1 MFFDTPLHD
10 LLEQAAARPDQLRA
24 HYAELFAE
32 IGQRDTTLRS
42 TCDPSWTWLESE
54 LDRVGTQPVS
64 KSNQRLFGLPVGVK
78 DTIVVSGLPTKAGT
92 PADVGQLLRLPQS
105 PAVTALRKAGAV
117 IVAKQET
124 NQFCSSAGPAPTES
138 LRGPACFAG
147 GSTVGGAVAVAAGF
161 TRLAL
166 GSDAAGSVRH
176 PAALA
181 GVAGLRPRKGSISD
195 KGQINGSLSGQS
207 TGLIARSAA
216 DIAMI
221 LARCPSLHV
230 EPADRATLDK
240 ERPVIG
246 VPDIS
251 WHDIA
256 PAAEAALRSS
266 VSRLMALGYR
276 VEPTPIWMTEEAQD
290 DFFLVM
296 SFENWLFHKRLMTE
310 HSEIYNPAV
319 RDVMRAGKA
328 IEPQQAAAARQRLF
342 GHRQRL
348 LDLAHAAGLDMLLTP
363 SIPWPD
369 IRKDAGTPRELS
381 AIGGRFTAISN
392 IYDFDSLSVPVERSS
407 EGWRRSVML
416 HGITMPLSRL
426 LACARHIEL
435 AQADACSQ

>member
-32 IGQRDTTLRS
+32 IGQRDATLRS
-42 TCDPSWTWLESE
+42 TCDPSWAWLESE
-54 LDRVGTQPVS
+54 LDRIGSRPVS
-64 KSNQRLFGLPVGVK
+64 KNTSWLFGLPVGVK

-138 LRGPACFAG
+138 TRGPEHFAG

-181 GVAGLRPRKGSISD
+181 GVAGLRPRKGSLSD
-195 KGQINGSLSGQS
+195 KGQVNGALSGQS
-207 TGLIARSAA
+207 TGLIARSAT
-216 DIAMI
+216 DIALI
-221 LARCPSLHV
+221 LARCPSLHI
-230 EPADRATLDK
+230 EPADRPTLDK
-240 ERPVIG
+240 ERPTIG

-296 SFENWLFHKRLMTE
+296 NFENWLFHKRLMTE

-392 IYDFDSLSVPVERSS
+392 IYDFDSLSVPVERSP

-416 HGITMPLSRL
+416 HGITVPLSRL

-435 AQADACSQ
+435 PQADACSQ